1 MLITLD
7 FILIDL
13 NRPQNY
19 NKFLK
24 YKHIS
29 GIYFFNKSKLILK

>member
-24 YKHIS
+24 YLRVS
-29 GIYFFNKSKLILK
+29 GIYFMLIR

>member
-13 NRPQNY
+13 NRLQNY

-29 GIYFFNKSKLILK
+29 GTYFVYKW